1 MEIFENLSVSSR
13 QKPEELDSYSRTV
26 REVTERLSP
35 AVISVGS
42 TNGRG
47 GGSGVILGTGEGTAT
62 AVTNSHVVRGLAA
75 AGSGQG
81 GRQGGRT
88 GRGGLRATLADGAQA
103 SVEVLGDDPPSDLA
117 VIRFEPEV
125 EPAVAPLGEA
135 GNLVVGQLVVAIGS
149 PLGFQRTVTAGVV
162 SALGRSIRG
171 AGGRLI
177 ENVVQTDAA
186 INPGNSGGPLADTQ
200 GKIVG
205 INTAII
211 GGAQGIGFAVPVSA
225 TFRRVVFALVTEG
238 RVRRAFLGVMVQSRQ
253 ARGDAS
259 GGAQVENVA
268 PNSPAD
274 RAGLRRGDLIVGV
287 GEDPVR
293 STDELLNLLDES
305 AIGRGI
311 ELRVRRG
318 KSELTLAVRPEEQP
332 TE

>member
-1 MEIFENLSVSSR
+1 M
-13 QKPEELDSYSRTV
+13 
-26 REVTERLSP
+26 
-35 AVISVGS
+35 
-42 TNGRG
+42 
-47 GGSGVILGTGEGTAT
+47 ILGSSEGAAT

-75 AGSGQG
+75 ADGGQG
-81 GRQGGRT
+81 GRQGSGT
-88 GRGGLRATLADGAQA
+88 GRGGLRVTLAAGAEA
-103 SVEVLGDDPPSDLA
+103 NVEVLGDDPSSDLA
-117 VIRFEPEV
+117 MIRFEPEV

-135 GNLVVGQLVVAIGS
+135 GNLTVGQLVVAIGS
-149 PLGFQRTVTAGVV
+149 PLGFQRTVTTGVV

-200 GKIVG
+200 GRVVG

-211 GGAQGIGFAVPVSA
+211 GGAQGIGFAVPVSS

-238 RVRRAFLGVMVQSRQ
+238 RVRRAFLGVMVQSHQ
-253 ARGDAS
+253 ARSGAL

-274 RAGLRRGDLIVGV
+274 RAGLRQGDLIVGV
-287 GEDPVR
+287 GESQVR
-293 STDELLNLLDES
+293 STDDLLNLLDES
-305 AIGRGI
+305 AIGRNT

-318 KSELTLAVRPEEQP
+318 KNELTLNVRPEEQLA
-332 TE
+332 E